1 MLGPQG
7 ADLLKAV
14 IEGASRSNS
23 GVFATVIALVTLLAS
38 ASGVFGE
45 MQATLNKIWKVEPAP
60 TSLSGL
66 VRARAASLGLVAALG
81 FLLLVSLAAS
91 AAISG
96 LSDFIN
102 ARLPFG
108 TFILSLINTVISVSL
123 LALLFGAIY
132 KVLPIDHWH
141 GSTFALGRL
150 SRPFSSPLVRL

>member
-7 ADLLKAV
+7 GRPPESCDR
-14 IEGASRSNS
+14 G
-23 GVFATVIALVTLLAS
+23 GVTEHSAGFATVIALVTLLAS

-45 MQATLNKIWKVEPAP
+45 MQATLNKLWKVKPAP
-60 TSLSGL
+60 TSLTGL
-66 VRARAASLGLVAALG
+66 VRARAASLSLVAALG

-102 ARLPFG
+102 ARLPLG

-132 KVLPIDHWH
+132 KVLPSITGMVRRSHWGDYH
-141 GSTFALGRL
+141 GHSLHHW
-150 SRPFSSPLVRL
+150 